1 MRIEDTPRV
10 NRNMS
15 GLARLGLGIDDAA
28 DRGVNG
34 TPGVGDISAK
44 RWPVVLDRVIS
55 AAKQDRNGRSPG
67 TRCRPVEAYDRVPE
81 SCCSSIPGLVDARG
95 MSHLLFLDTPL
106 RV

>member
-67 TRCRPVEAYDRVPE
+67 TRCRPVEAYDLVPG
-81 SCCSSIPGLVDARG
+81 SCPLPGLVDARG
-95 MSHLLFLDTPL
+95 MSRLLFLDTPL